1 MIFKS
6 FQLSKL
12 DFDNYNLYLFYGKNE
27 GFINEVIQDYFI
39 NNFEGEIIK
48 YDENEVLNNNEVIIG
63 EILNK
68 SLFCEK
74 KILIISRTTDKSVK
88 IIEEIIDK
96 NLNDIKIIYK
106 SSALEKKSKLRNF
119 FEKNQK
125 IVIVPFY
132 EDDLKSLLPI
142 INNFIRK
149 NEIKISRESI
159 NLLIERAN
167 GSRDSLHKELEKIY
181 NYSISDKNLQHEIV
195 KKLTNLSENIDINE
209 LVDQYLIK
217 NTKHVTK
224 ILNENNYSD
233 EDCILILRMIL
244 IKSKRLLAIIEKYNE
259 VRNIDEV
266 ITNIRPPV
274 FWKDKERVKKQANNW
289 DFNELKRKIYQIS
302 EIETLV
308 KTNSKNSLNIVSNF
322 IVNY

>member
-1 MIFKS
+1 MIFKN

-12 DFDNYNLYLFYGKNE
+12 NFDNYNFYLFYGKNE
-27 GFINEVIQDYFI
+27 GFQNEIIQEYFI
-39 NNFEGEIIK
+39 KDFKGEIIK
-48 YDENEVLNNNEVIIG
+48 YDENEVLNNNQIIIE

-68 SLFCEK
+68 SLFYEK
-74 KILIISRTTDKSVK
+74 KIVIVSRATDKSLK
-88 IIEEIIDK
+88 IIEEILDI
-96 NLNDIKIIYK
+96 NFYDIKIIFK
-106 SSALEKKSKLRNF
+106 SGTLEKKSKLRNF
-119 FEKNQK
+119 FEKNNK
-125 IVIVPFY
+125 TVIVPFY

-142 INNFIRK
+142 INNFIKK

-167 GSRDSLHKELEKIY
+167 GSRNSLNKELEKIY
-181 NYSISDKNLQHEIV
+181 NYSISNKNLQHEIV

-259 VRNIDEV
+259 VKNIDEV

>member
-1 MIFKS
+1 MIFKN
-6 FQLSKL
+6 FQLKKL
-12 DFDNYNLYLFYGKNE
+12 NFDNYNFYLFYGKNE
-27 GFINEVIQDYFI
+27 GFQNEIIQEYFI
-39 NNFEGEIIK
+39 KNFKGEIIK
-48 YDENEVLNNNEVIIG
+48 YDENEVLNNNQIIIE

-74 KILIISRTTDKSVK
+74 KILIVSKTTDKSVK
-88 IIEEIIDK
+88 IIEEVLDK
-96 NLNDIKIIYK
+96 NFSDIKIIYK
-106 SSALEKKSKLRNF
+106 SGTLERKSKLRNF
-119 FEKNQK
+119 FEKNNK
-125 IVIVPFY
+125 TVIVPFY
-132 EDDLKSLLPI
+132 EDDTKSLLPI
-142 INNFIRK
+142 INNFIKK

-159 NLLIERAN
+159 NLLIDRAN
-167 GSRDSLHKELEKIY
+167 GSRDSLHKELEKIF

-244 IKSKRLLAIIEKYNE
+244 NKSKRLLTIIEKYNE

-274 FWKDKERVKKQANNW
+274 FWKDKEKVKKQANNW

-308 KTNSKNSLNIVSNF
+308 KSNSKNSLNIISNF

>member
-1 MIFKS
+1 MIFKN

-12 DFDNYNLYLFYGKNE
+12 NFDNYNFYLFYGKNE
-27 GFINEVIQDYFI
+27 GFQNEIIQEYFI
-39 NNFEGEIIK
+39 KDFKGEIIK
-48 YDENEVLNNNEVIIG
+48 YDENEVLNNNQIIIE

-68 SLFCEK
+68 SLFYEK
-74 KILIISRTTDKSVK
+74 KIVIVSRATDKSLK
-88 IIEEIIDK
+88 IIEEILDK
-96 NLNDIKIIYK
+96 NFYDIKIIFK
-106 SSALEKKSKLRNF
+106 SGTLEKKSKLRNF
-119 FEKNQK
+119 FEKNNK
-125 IVIVPFY
+125 TVIVPFY

-142 INNFIRK
+142 INNFIKK

-167 GSRDSLHKELEKIY
+167 GSRNSLNKELEKIY

-259 VRNIDEV
+259 VKNIDEV

>member
-1 MIFKS
+1 MIFKN

-12 DFDNYNLYLFYGKNE
+12 NFDKYNLYLLYGKNE
-27 GFINEVIQDYFI
+27 GLQNEVINEYFI
-39 NNFEGEIIK
+39 KNFKGEIIK
-48 YDENEVLNNNEVIIG
+48 YDEKEILNNNEVIIG

-74 KILIISRTTDKSVK
+74 RILIVSRATDKSVK
-88 IIEEIIDK
+88 IIEEILEK
-96 NLNDIKIIYK
+96 NINDIKIIYK
-106 SSALEKKSKLRNF
+106 SGALEKRSKLRNI
-119 FEKNQK
+119 FEKNK
-125 IVIVPFY
+125 LTVVIPFY
-132 EDDLKSLLPI
+132 EDDLRSLLTI

-167 GSRDSLHKELEKIY
+167 GSRETLNNELEKIY
-181 NYSISDKNLQHEIV
+181 NYSLSNKNLQYDIV
-195 KKLTNLSENIDINE
+195 EKLTNLSENIDVNE

-233 EDCILILRMIL
+233 EDCILILRTIL
-244 IKSKRLLAIIEKYNE
+244 IKSKRLLGIIEKNNE
-259 VRNIDEV
+259 VKNIDEV
-266 ITNIRPPV
+266 ITNVRPPV

-289 DFNELKRKIYQIS
+289 DFKELRVKIYQIS

-308 KTNSKNSLNIVSNF
+308 KSNSKNSLNIVSNF
-322 IVNY
+322 MLNY

>member
-1 MIFKS
+1 MIFKN

-12 DFDNYNLYLFYGKNE
+12 NFDKYNLYLLYGKNE
-27 GFINEVIQDYFI
+27 GLQNEVINEYFI
-39 NNFEGEIIK
+39 KNFKGEIIK
-48 YDENEVLNNNEVIIG
+48 YDEKEILNNNEVIIG

-74 KILIISRTTDKSVK
+74 RILIVSRATDKSVK
-88 IIEEIIDK
+88 IIEEILEK
-96 NLNDIKIIYK
+96 NINDIKIIYK
-106 SSALEKKSKLRNF
+106 SGALEKRSKLRNI
-119 FEKNQK
+119 FEKNK
-125 IVIVPFY
+125 LTVVIPFY
-132 EDDLKSLLPI
+132 EDDLRSLLTI

-167 GSRDSLHKELEKIY
+167 GSRETLNNELEKIY
-181 NYSISDKNLQHEIV
+181 NYSLSNKNLQYDIV
-195 KKLTNLSENIDINE
+195 EKLTNLSENIDVNE

-233 EDCILILRMIL
+233 EDCILILRTIL
-244 IKSKRLLAIIEKYNE
+244 IKSKRLLGIIEKNNE

-266 ITNIRPPV
+266 ITNIRPPI
-274 FWKDKERVKKQANNW
+274 FWKDKEKVKKQANNW
-289 DFNELKRKIYQIS
+289 DFKELRVKIYQIS

-308 KTNSKNSLNIVSNF
+308 KSNARNSLNIVSNF
-322 IVNY
+322 MLNY

>member
-1 MIFKS
+1 MIFKN
-6 FQLSKL
+6 FQLNKL
-12 DFDNYNLYLFYGKNE
+12 NFDNYNLYLFYGKNE
-27 GFINEVIQDYFI
+27 GFQNEIIQEYFI
-39 NNFEGEIIK
+39 KSFKGEIIK
-48 YDENEVLNNNEVIIG
+48 YDENEVLNNNQIIIE

-74 KILIISRTTDKSVK
+74 KILIVSKTTDKSVK
-88 IIEEIIDK
+88 IIEEVLDK
-96 NLNDIKIIYK
+96 NFSDVKIICK
-106 SSALEKKSKLRNF
+106 SGALEKKSKLRNF
-119 FEKNQK
+119 FEKNNK
-125 IVIVPFY
+125 TVIVPFY
-132 EDDLKSLLPI
+132 EDDTKSLLPI

-259 VRNIDEV
+259 VKNIDEV

>member
-1 MIFKS
+1 MIFKN

-12 DFDNYNLYLFYGKNE
+12 NFDKYNLYLLYGKNE
-27 GFINEVIQDYFI
+27 GLQNEVINEYFI
-39 NNFEGEIIK
+39 KNFKGEIIK
-48 YDENEVLNNNEVIIG
+48 YDEKEILNNNEVIIG

-74 KILIISRTTDKSVK
+74 RILIVSRATDKSVK
-88 IIEEIIDK
+88 IIEEILEK
-96 NLNDIKIIYK
+96 NINDIKIIYK
-106 SSALEKKSKLRNF
+106 SGALEKRSKLRNI
-119 FEKNQK
+119 FEKNK
-125 IVIVPFY
+125 LTVVIPFY
-132 EDDLKSLLPI
+132 EDDLRSLLTI

-167 GSRDSLHKELEKIY
+167 GSRETLNNELEKIY
-181 NYSISDKNLQHEIV
+181 NYSLSNKNLQYDIV
-195 KKLTNLSENIDINE
+195 KKLTNLSENIDVNE

-233 EDCILILRMIL
+233 EDCILILRTIL
-244 IKSKRLLAIIEKYNE
+244 IKSKRLLGIIEKNNE
-259 VRNIDEV
+259 VKNIDEV
-266 ITNIRPPV
+266 ITNVRPPV

-289 DFNELKRKIYQIS
+289 DFKELRVKIYQIS

-308 KTNSKNSLNIVSNF
+308 KSNARNSLNIVSNF
-322 IVNY
+322 MLNY

>member
-1 MIFKS
+1 MIFKN
-6 FQLSKL
+6 FQLNKL
-12 DFDNYNLYLFYGKNE
+12 NFDNYNLYLFYGKNE
-27 GFINEVIQDYFI
+27 GFQNEIIQEYFI
-39 NNFEGEIIK
+39 KSFKGEIIK
-48 YDENEVLNNNEVIIG
+48 YDENEVLNNNQIIIE

-74 KILIISRTTDKSVK
+74 KILIVSKTTDKSVK
-88 IIEEIIDK
+88 IIEEVLDK
-96 NLNDIKIIYK
+96 NFSDVKIICK
-106 SSALEKKSKLRNF
+106 SGALEKKSKLRNF
-119 FEKNQK
+119 FEKNNK
-125 IVIVPFY
+125 TVIVPFY
-132 EDDLKSLLPI
+132 EDDTKSLLPI

-195 KKLTNLSENIDINE
+195 KKLTNLSENIDVNE

-259 VRNIDEV
+259 VKNIDEV